1 MIWLLAA
8 IACIIPAV
16 RFRRF
21 RYFLLTIAGLCVL
34 TGVEYRAHRK
44 QEEES
49 SKRLVSAGQLTF
61 TDLRF
66 GPLRNGSFY
75 RLSGHVKNNSPFYVF
90 QVSGKFQILDCDAQS
105 HCDVVG
111 EAEEWN
117 ICPPIP
123 TGQVRD
129 VDISIYLGSGARVRG
144 RFQWNY
150 EITQIRAR
158 SRP

>member
-1 MIWLLAA
+1 MIWILAA

-16 RFRRF
+16 KFRRF
-21 RYFLLTIAGLCVL
+21 RYSLLTIAMLCVL

-49 SKRLVSAGQLTF
+49 SKRLVNADQLIF
-61 TDLRF
+61 TNLHF
-66 GPLRNGSFY
+66 EPLRNGSFY

-90 QVSGKFQILDCDAQS
+90 QVSGKFQILDCDEQS
-105 HCDVVG
+105 HCDAVG

-123 TGQVRD
+123 PGQSRD
-129 VDISIYLGSGARVRG
+129 VDISIYFGNGTRVRG

-150 EITQIRAR
+150 EITEIRAR
-158 SRP
+158 SEP